1 MASGRFRA
9 FRQAYE
15 PSELFRRYFIN
26 TLFDSTFV
34 VLGIVAATALVANFD
49 THVLLVT
56 LIAAVM
62 SIGISTAASVYEA
75 ERLEAQIRMAKIER
89 AMLTDLKDTDV
100 ARSLRV
106 FRLLVSLVNFAA
118 PLLVLAVTTL
128 PLALNTVFGVPAKDR
143 AAELSVLLAIA
154 LVFVTGFALGRVAK
168 VSPLR
173 QGLRMTIAALAT
185 FLLLAFLERYI
196 L

>member
-34 VLGIVAATALVANFD
+34 VLGLVSATALVGTFD
-49 THVLLVT
+49 AHVLLVT
-56 LIAAVM
+56 LVAACL
-62 SIGISTAASVYEA
+62 SIGISTATSVYEA
-75 ERLEAQIRMAKIER
+75 ERLEAEIRIAKIER

-100 ARSLRV
+100 SHSLRT
-106 FRLLVSLVNFAA
+106 FRMLVSLVNFGA

-128 PLALNTVFGVPAKDR
+128 PILLNTTLGVPAKAF
-143 AAELSVLLAIA
+143 AAELSVVLAIA
-154 LVFVTGFALGRVAK
+154 LVFITGFALGRVAK

-185 FLLLAFLERYI
+185 FLLLVALETYV